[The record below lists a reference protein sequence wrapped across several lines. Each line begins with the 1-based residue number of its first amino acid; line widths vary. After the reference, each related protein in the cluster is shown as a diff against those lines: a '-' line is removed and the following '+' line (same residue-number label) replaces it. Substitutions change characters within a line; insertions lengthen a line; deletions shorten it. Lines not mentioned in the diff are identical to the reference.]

1 MVASILAMTCH
12 CFVAVLDAAEPNGAS
27 CNYNSD
33 CASDWCCAGGEPYC
47 GGYDGGECA
56 AKVGPGET
64 CCFDA
69 QCYGGSCSAQCN
81 GGNTPHCV
89 CTDEMLYVTGVKA
102 AGSPTVKATPA
113 WNLTECCNAAAQ
125 VVDGPNGTTCGWG
138 EGTQV
143 KWTHSQTVSWSET
156 ITATESI
163 TFKESLVV
171 EGLEASIS
179 LSGSYTKDSSRTETL
194 EQAISS
200 PCTGTYTENIFLNFY
215 SSAQIYEVPVTLTYT
230 QCGETGTTA
239 GTVTSTV
246 FNGQYV
252 CSPHK
257 CQTSCSPSQGCDHTS
272 ALRGL
277 K

>member
-1 MVASILAMTCH
+1 MTCFY
-12 CFVAVLDAAEPNGAS
+12 FVAVLDAAKPNGAS

-47 GGYDGGECA
+47 GGYQDGKCA
-56 AKVGPGET
+56 ANVGAREI

-89 CTDEMLYVTGVKA
+89 CTDEMLYVTKVKA
-102 AGSPTVKATPA
+102 AGSPTVKAKPA
-113 WNLTECCNAAAQ
+113 WNLTECCNAGSQ
-125 VVDGPNGTTCGWG
+125 VVDGTTCGWG
-138 EGTQV
+138 AGTQIQ
-143 KWTHSQTVSWSET
+143 WTDSQTVSWSET

-163 TFKESLVV
+163 TLKESLIV
-171 EGLEASIS
+171 EGLDVSIS
-179 LSGSYTKDSSRTETL
+179 LSGSYTKGSSRTETL
-194 EQAISS
+194 DETVSS
-200 PCTGTYTENIFLNFY
+200 PCGGTYTENIFLNFQG
-215 SSAQIYEVPVTLTYT
+215 SAEIYEVPVTMTYT
-230 QCGETGTTA
+230 QCGETSTAA

-246 FNGQYV
+246 FDGQYV
-252 CSPHK
+252 CTKQICSK
-257 CQTSCSPSQGCDHTS
+257 SCSPSQGCDHTS